1 MNNVVYGQRM
11 ENVRNRVDTKHV
23 NDEKDCL
30 KWTSKPAY
38 VTQKIFDN
46 NLVVIHE
53 IKTLLPLSKPAY
65 FEICILELRNKI
77 LMYEFSYEY
86 M

>member
-46 NLVVIHE
+46 NLVVIHK
-53 IKTLLPLSKPAY
+53 INTPLMLNKSVY
-65 FEICILELRNKI
+65 VGMYILALIEVP
-77 LMYEFSYEY
+77 MYEFHYD
-86 M
+86 

>member
-1 MNNVVYGQRM
+1 MNNVIYGQRM

-46 NLVVIHE
+46 NLVVIHK
-53 IKTLLPLSKPAY
+53 INTPLMLNKSAY
-65 FEICILELRNKI
+65 VGMYILALIEVP
-77 LMYEFSYEY
+77 MYEFYY
-86 M
+86 D